1 MPLSFSQNPFTKD
14 GDTVKQVI
22 SLLMVSPFLIYFA
35 FQPVINH
42 VAHLETMVL
51 ELVMNEGIQKA
62 SVDGRFTDQN
72 IAYMKQII
80 MDNLHF
86 PEDEITFEGT
96 QNLTSRGNRLWG
108 RISVPDGKLSIMP
121 RLFWSN
127 PTIKFSAYAS
137 QMSEYVVR

>member
-1 MPLSFSQNPFTKD
+1 
-14 GDTVKQVI
+14 
-22 SLLMVSPFLIYFA
+22 MVSPFLIYFA

-51 ELVMNEGIQKA
+51 EVVMNEGIQKA

-72 IAYMKQII
+72 IADMKQII
-80 MDNLHF
+80 MEHLHF
-86 PEDEITFEGT
+86 PENEIAFEGT
-96 QNLTSRGNRLWG
+96 QNLTSRGNTVWG

-121 RLFWSN
+121 RLFSSN

-137 QMSEYVVR
+137 QMSEYIER